1 MGLNSKIHLAVDAH
15 GMPVRVIVTEGTR
28 ADCKEA
34 CALIDGLSAG
44 ALWLIEATIR
54 RVFSAKQVNPVS
66 RLSSR
71 QREVVKYHA
80 TMTESSTKSGILSRM
95 LFSISSAGGELPHD
109 MPKDVHLFLPPF
121 KSDAYLCGQ
130 T

>member
-1 MGLNSKIHLAVDAH
+1 
-15 GMPVRVIVTEGTR
+15 MPVRVIVTEGTR

-44 ALWLIEATIR
+44 ALLADRGYDTESILRKAGE
-54 RVFSAKQVNPVS
+54 PVS